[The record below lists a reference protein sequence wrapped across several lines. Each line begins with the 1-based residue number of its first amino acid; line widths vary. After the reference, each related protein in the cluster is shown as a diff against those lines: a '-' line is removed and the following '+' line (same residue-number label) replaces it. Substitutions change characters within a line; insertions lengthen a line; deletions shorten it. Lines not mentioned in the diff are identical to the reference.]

1 MSLFHDNALLGSS
14 GSGADAYQI
23 ARSLRFNSGDSA
35 YLSRSPSSAGNS
47 QTFTLSWWMKR
58 CDVTGTANQRI
69 FGRASGSNQ
78 FSIMHEANGRVY
90 CYFNLTSPTDT
101 SELTFDIKA
110 VDPSAWY
117 HYVMAFDTTQATDSD
132 RIKFW
137 LNGVL
142 QNSNM
147 ATANWPSQNASFKWN
162 EDLGGL
168 NYFIGGISSF
178 YSNVYLTEIHNIDG
192 QALTADDF
200 GEYSSEYP
208 DVWNPK
214 EYTGSY
220 GTNGFYLNFS
230 DDTSTTTIAEDQS
243 GQGNDWT
250 ANNISVSGTGT
261 DSMLDSPT
269 MGSQSDTGAGGEV
282 SGNYA
287 TFNFLDKGNVS
298 LSNGNLTANAVI
310 DNNVKGTL
318 HIPEDV
324 KIYFEFT
331 VDQRGGGGS
340 QSPIVGVC
348 LPTLKMTQ
356 NADAQ
361 GSKVWA
367 YAATGNKLGGG
378 SQYASHGDSLSADD
392 VLGVAVDRAN
402 GRIWF
407 SKNGTWQNSSDPTD
421 GSDSNAAFTNVPT
434 TGILNFFY
442 GNNNSTAGHGTLNCG
457 QRAFSYNAPT
467 DYKVLCTTSFNDSTI
482 MDGGDYFDTL
492 LYTGDGT
499 SPRSITL
506 PIAGDLLWMKARND
520 SASHQLVD
528 TVRGDN
534 AVLISNSSNEERDL
548 TTQSV
553 GGGISSLSGTTAVIT
568 EGTSTN
574 DNLNENNKTYVA
586 WTWDAGSSTASNTDG
601 SITSQVRAN
610 QTAGFSIVGYTG
622 NGSSS
627 ATVGHGL
634 NATPALHIHKRR
646 DAAATWKVKH
656 TSFDSNHQIL
666 LDDDGVS
673 VSVTGLHGGGIA
685 ALTSSSTFGFAE
697 GLTNVDNVN
706 GNNVSYICYVFTPI
720 EGYSSFGGFL
730 GNNNSD
736 GPFIYCGFKPAW
748 IIYKAVDES
757 SNAADWFIRDYKR
770 EGFNHGTDANNNP
783 ELEANANSTENNNGP
798 IDICSNGFKIR
809 SNNAGHN
816 SSDKSYVYAAFA
828 QHPVKIARAR

>member
-14 GSGADAYQI
+14 GSGADAYTI
-23 ARSLRFNSGDSA
+23 ERSLRFNSGDSA

-58 CDVTGTANQRI
+58 CDVTGTGNQRI
-69 FGRASGSNQ
+69 FGRATGSNQ
-78 FSIMHEANGRVY
+78 FSIMHESNGRFY

-101 SELTFDIKA
+101 SELTFDVKL

-117 HYVMAFDTTQATDSD
+117 HCVMAFDTTQATDSN

-178 YSNVYLTEIHNIDG
+178 YTNTYLTEIHNVDG
-192 QALTADDF
+192 TALTADDF

-230 DDTSTTTIAEDQS
+230 DPTSTTTISEDQS

-287 TFNFLDKGNVS
+287 TFNFVDKGNVT
-298 LSNGNLTANAVI
+298 LSNGNLSANANI
-310 DNNVKGTL
+310 DDNVKGTL

-348 LPTLKMTQ
+348 LNDLKMTQ

-392 VLGVAVDRAN
+392 VLGVAIDRAN

-434 TGILNFFY
+434 TGILCFFY
-442 GNNNSTAGHGTLNCG
+442 GNNNGTPGTGTLNCG

-482 MDGGDYFDTL
+482 MDGGDYFDAIT
-492 LYTGDGT
+492 YTGTGT
-499 SPRSITL
+499 SQTITGL
-506 PIAGDLLWMKARND
+506 NFSPDLLWIKSRS
-520 SASHQLVD
+520 SASNHAIWD
-528 TVRGDN
+528 TIRGVSGNLTPNTN
-534 AVLISNSSNEERDL
+534 AAEGSVAITSFDSNGFTLGDSYNGD
-548 TTQSV
+548 
-553 GGGISSLSGTTAVIT
+553 GLSI
-568 EGTSTN
+568 
-574 DNLNENNKTYVA
+574 VA
-586 WTWDAGSSTASNTDG
+586 WAWDTASSTVTNNSDG
-601 SITSQVRAN
+601 SITPTGLRAN
-610 QTAGFSIVGYTG
+610 TTSGISIVTYRGTG
-622 NGSSS
+622 SN
-627 ATVGHGL
+627 ATVGHGMNAVPKMYWIKRYSHTENWIVYHESMGQGGHIKL
-634 NATPALHIHKRR
+634 N
-646 DAAATWKVKH
+646 DAGQRTTQSNIFND
-656 TSFDSNHQIL
+656 TSP
-666 LDDDGVS
+666 
-673 VSVTGLHGGGIA
+673 
-685 ALTSSSTFGFAE
+685 TSSVFSIGTNSQVNEGGNTYDYVAYLFAE
-697 GLTNVDNVN
+697 V
-706 GNNVSYICYVFTPI
+706 
-720 EGYSSFGGFL
+720 EGFSSFGRFEGT
-730 GNNNSD
+730 GSTGD
-736 GPFIYCGFKPAW
+736 APFIYCGFKPAW
-748 IIYKAVDES
+748 ILYKATDTNS
-757 SNAADWFIRDYKR
+757 AAADWFIRDYKR
-770 EGFNHGTDANNNP
+770 EGFNHGTDANCNP
-783 ELEANANSTENNNGP
+783 ELEANDTSTENNNGP
-798 IDICSNGFKIR
+798 IDICCNGFKIR

-816 SSDKSYVYAAFA
+816 ESGKNYIYAAFA
-828 QHPVKIARAR
+828 EHPVKIARAR